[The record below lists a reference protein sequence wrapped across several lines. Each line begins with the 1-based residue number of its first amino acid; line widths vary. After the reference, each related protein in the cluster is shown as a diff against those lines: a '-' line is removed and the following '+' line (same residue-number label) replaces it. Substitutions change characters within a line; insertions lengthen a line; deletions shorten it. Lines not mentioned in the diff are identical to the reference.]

1 MGETMFKTRLA
12 LVILFMPIMIA
23 KPAFAKELL
32 SHQAFLQCESTDH
45 KTTVEAAIP
54 GDNRDTAF
62 IVKIGKDQVA
72 LMNESLSYT
81 LAQYHAPELLPFASG
96 RIVNLT
102 AAARNS
108 INYGWHVSADAF
120 DQNHKP
126 LLKLRSIEGTEKFE
140 KVEDGRAGEFSATIQ
155 IGDGKSEGLG
165 EAKEVYCLY
174 HYFWGPNF

>member
-1 MGETMFKTRLA
+1 MNKKLFQTRMA

-23 KPAFAKELL
+23 RPAFAKELIT
-32 SHQAFLQCESTDH
+32 HQAFLQCESADR

-72 LMNESLSYT
+72 LMNESLSHT
-81 LAQYHAPELLPFASG
+81 LAEYHAPELLPFASG
-96 RIVNLT
+96 RIVNLR

-108 INYGWHVSADAF
+108 INYGWHVLADAY
-120 DQNHKP
+120 DQNQKP

-140 KVEDGRAGEFSATIQ
+140 KVKHGRAGEFSATIQ
-155 IGDGKSEGLG
+155 IGDERSEGLG
-165 EAKEVYCLY
+165 EAQEVHCLY
-174 HYFWGPNF
+174 HYFWL